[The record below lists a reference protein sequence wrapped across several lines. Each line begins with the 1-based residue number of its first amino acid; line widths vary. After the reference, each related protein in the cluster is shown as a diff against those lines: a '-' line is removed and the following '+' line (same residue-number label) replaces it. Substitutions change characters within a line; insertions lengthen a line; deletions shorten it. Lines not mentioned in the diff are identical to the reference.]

1 MLFHEEIVFHIGH
14 NSFTML
20 VFEDWIQSGSFTCA
34 QRALH
39 TSTVDEQHLRW
50 QNIIRFGRRKPRE
63 ASERKQE
70 IVKDILRESRSVQHA
85 ASSPSECHLLN
96 AQSSGRENY
105 LIIPIS
111 RPLRAPPRGG
121 EVRPKSGKSSSG
133 VGSSASW
140 NILIRRWILWIPARN
155 SNLILGQSG
164 EGERRQ

>member
-105 LIIPIS
+105 LITLIS

-121 EVRPKSGKSSSG
+121 EC
-133 VGSSASW
+133 
-140 NILIRRWILWIPARN
+140 ARN
-155 SNLILGQSG
+155 LANPALESEVALPGIFSFVGGFCGSLREIQILF
-164 EGERRQ
+164 